1 MVALASIHSIQKAL
15 WAYMQR
21 GGRES
26 SIKGQAG
33 GQDEGLM
40 ALMAL
45 IAPTL
50 MVKKVMSHHT
60 SGLMDRSAIL
70 MAIKARELD

>member
-1 MVALASIHSIQKAL
+1 MVALTSIHSMQKAL

-40 ALMAL
+40 ASTFDGRPEEL
-45 IAPTL
+45 
-50 MVKKVMSHHT
+50 
-60 SGLMDRSAIL
+60 AI
-70 MAIKARELD
+70 

>member
-1 MVALASIHSIQKAL
+1 MVALTSIHSMQKAL

-33 GQDEGLM
+33 GQNEGLM
-40 ALMAL
+40 ALMASTFDGRPEEL
-45 IAPTL
+45 
-50 MVKKVMSHHT
+50 
-60 SGLMDRSAIL
+60 AI
-70 MAIKARELD
+70 